1 MTHPHKPSPPDAMC
15 FLLVFPFV
23 CGVRESQ
30 SCVEFE
36 SEQFMKVE
44 FECVGYV
51 KVGRVWSLSVREWLR
66 WTSADAVCFLLV
78 YAKACGVRESQSRVE
93 FGCEKFVKVEFECV
107 GSVNVSR
114 VWSV

>member
-1 MTHPHKPSPPDAMC
+1 
-15 FLLVFPFV
+15 
-23 CGVRESQ
+23 
-30 SCVEFE
+30 
-36 SEQFMKVE
+36 MKVE

-51 KVGRVWSLSVREWLR
+51 KVSRVWSLSVREWLQ
-66 WTSADAVCFLLV
+66 WITADAVCFLLV

>member
-1 MTHPHKPSPPDAMC
+1 MTHPPKPSPVDAMC

-36 SEQFMKVE
+36 SEEFMKAE
-44 FECVGYV
+44 LESVGFV

-66 WTSADAVCFLLV
+66 RISADAVCFLLV
-78 YAKACGVRESQSRVE
+78 YAKVCGVRECQSCVE
-93 FGCEKFVKVEFECV
+93 FGCEEFVKVEFECV
-107 GSVNVSR
+107 GFVNVSR
-114 VWSV
+114 VRSV